1 MKKLLI
7 VMLMAMAGATVSVAQ
22 DGVAT
27 GKETTKAEI
36 RGRQGG
42 KGGVRRGGRGGAV
55 KPISLADA
63 RGRIDRAIENP
74 QVMRALMRGL
84 SAGDQKQF
92 LADVNKAIS
101 EMPGSVEEKSAMFLT
116 VNSVAMTEAA
126 PGNLKTLVAEVFA
139 TVPPE
144 SLTVIA
150 ERFAIDLFNRDA
162 AGAGKYSD
170 AQFTQ
175 IAVETMK
182 AINERTAETDN
193 GSARSAFA
201 IIMFVRASNTSIPD
215 LPDTLID
222 TLNNDD
228 AKEMA
233 KTEWIP
239 SALGTDGR
247 TQGYE
252 PLLAS
257 ADAGR
262 RPDMEQVLVI
272 TGPQHLD
279 SVLADLTGKNTD
291 PMAFI
296 DTRTPVLDAVENKLI
311 RQNPTL
317 GGNIG
322 QAGEAGATA
331 GGGGQELGP
340 QGENPRPTPENPDPE
355 KPTPEPEPPHPTPYP
370 GQ

>member
-175 IAVETMK
+175 IAAETMK

-272 TGPQHLD
+272 TGPQHLE

-296 DTRTPVLDAVENKLI
+296 DTRTPVLDAVENKLV

-355 KPTPEPEPPHPTPYP
+355 PEPPHPTPYP

>member
-1 MKKLLI
+1 MKKLLMVI
-7 VMLMAMAGATVSVAQ
+7 LMAMS
-22 DGVAT
+22 GVAVFAAPDDAAT
-27 GKETTKAEI
+27 DQTAQKAEI
-36 RGRQGG
+36 RDRRGGG

-84 SAGDQKQF
+84 EAGDQKQF

-116 VNSVAMTEAA
+116 VNSTAMTEAA

-162 AGAGKYSD
+162 AGVGKYTD

-175 IAVETMK
+175 IATETMK
-182 AINERTAETDN
+182 VVNERTAETDN

-201 IIMFVRASNTSIPD
+201 IIMFIRASNTSIPD
-215 LPDTLID
+215 LPDTLIE

-262 RPDMEQVLVI
+262 RPDMDQVLGI
-272 TGPQHLD
+272 TGPQHLE

-296 DTRTPVLDAVENKLI
+296 DTRTPVLDAVENKLA

-340 QGENPRPTPENPDPE
+340 NGENPRPTPEHPD
-355 KPTPEPEPPHPTPYP
+355 PYP
-370 GQ
+370 GQR